1 MYYTVDLTLFS
12 DGGPDFSIVSK
23 AWWDAIDLIQQ
34 SGKAGVFACDMA
46 LELRIMGGS
55 DVTMAPQYGNKH
67 GTLCIEP
74 VSTRMVRK
82 DVWEDFKDEL
92 AKVWMSY
99 TDFDGT
105 PLNTRLHWA
114 KEAPRFVDG
123 DQYEIMDYVHKI
135 YENPMKTFFDDL
147 NELTEGVS
155 IQDLNDLFSNR

>member
-1 MYYTVDLTLFS
+1 
-12 DGGPDFSIVSK
+12 
-23 AWWDAIDLIQQ
+23 
-34 SGKAGVFACDMA
+34 MA

-55 DVTMAPQYGNKH
+55 DVTMAPQHGNKH

-74 VSTRMVRK
+74 VSTRMVHK
-82 DVWEDFKDEL
+82 EVWEDFKDQL

-114 KEAPRFVDG
+114 KEAPRYLEVEG
-123 DQYEIMDYVHKI
+123 VQYETMDYVHKN
-135 YENPMKTFFDDL
+135 YETPMKTFFDVL

>member
-1 MYYTVDLTLFS
+1 MIVPFFS

-34 SGKAGVFACDMA
+34 SGNDKIFACDMA

-74 VSTRMVRK
+74 VSTRMVHK

-92 AKVWMSY
+92 GNIGEATTVKCRRIE
-99 TDFDGT
+99 GT
-105 PLNTRLHWA
+105 S
-114 KEAPRFVDG
+114 
-123 DQYEIMDYVHKI
+123 
-135 YENPMKTFFDDL
+135 TFL
-147 NELTEGVS
+147 ELVQPFCPSFEY
-155 IQDLNDLFSNR
+155 